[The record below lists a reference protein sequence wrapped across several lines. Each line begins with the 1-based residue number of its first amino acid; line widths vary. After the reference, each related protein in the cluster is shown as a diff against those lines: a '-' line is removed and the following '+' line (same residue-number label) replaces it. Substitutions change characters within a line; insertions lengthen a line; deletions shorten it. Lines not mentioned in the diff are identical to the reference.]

1 MKSSLRG
8 LLIGMIAAAVAV
20 DNDKYRQTKIV
31 VNKQAPKKKA
41 KLQSVKNHKSKPSN
55 KYKGSKPIKM
65 QTRKSNHKRT

>member
-1 MKSSLRG
+1 MKTIKVLLTG
-8 LLIGMIAAAVAV
+8 LIMAAAMANEKTGGDYKVINV
-20 DNDKYRQTKIV
+20 RQK
-31 VNKQAPKKKA
+31 PKKKA